1 MADHASLDAV
11 INVRVSTLRESR
23 SSAKPLLSPGCPSRP
38 TAAADS
44 SDTRSWRIQIALL
57 SASCRRLG
65 GLLKRVHT
73 ESGGAYSAETAQALA
88 DIRRCIERL
97 AAS

>member
-11 INVRVSTLRESR
+11 INVRVSHFEKAGLREAASI
-23 SSAKPLLSPGCPSRP
+23 AGLS
-38 TAAADS
+38 
-44 SDTRSWRIQIALL
+44 L
-57 SASCRRLG
+57 SAYCRRRFLGHKVVAHTDRAVIRECRRLG

-97 AAS
+97 AA